1 MWLYPLQA
9 KQKLCPANKMK
20 SIKIE
25 WKTKKIEINES
36 LYNILSSAALPV
48 LEFLNQ
54 FCIVALLVS
63 LLEYMSGRLQL
74 AIIVL
79 LHLKNMEIRSS
90 QVAFEYRM
98 GEQMIT
104 KSRNIAWLLWG
115 EAHEM
120 YNLQFSRCLLQ
131 LSMLFDAA

>member
-1 MWLYPLQA
+1 M
-9 KQKLCPANKMK
+9 KNKK
-20 SIKIE
+20 CK
-25 WKTKKIEINES
+25 NES

-104 KSRNIAWLLWG
+104 KSRNIA
-115 EAHEM
+115 
-120 YNLQFSRCLLQ
+120 
-131 LSMLFDAA
+131 